1 VTRGRNRTLAL
12 LRQARRLLLALTL
25 LAAIVAAERA
35 SEWLKDP
42 GRVEAADAG
51 ALPADALGPCR
62 AQKVVDGDT
71 AHLRCGGQE
80 LRVRLLRIDTPER
93 GEPGYAE
100 ATRALRGMLT
110 DRDVHLAH
118 EEPGHAARGNY
129 GRLLAYLFA
138 DGKNVNVEM
147 VRRGWSRFDTRW
159 GEGRFAPAFRA
170 AEREAER
177 AERL

>member
-93 GEPGYAE
+93 DEPRHRE
-100 ATRALRGMLT
+100 ATEALQRLVDG
-110 DRDVHLAH
+110 RDVHFSY
-118 EEPGHAARGNY
+118 EEPGRPARGHY
-129 GRLLAYLFA
+129 GRLLVYLYA
-138 DGKNVNVEM
+138 EGRNVNVEM
-147 VRRGWSRFDTRW
+147 VRAGWSRFDTRW
-159 GEGRFAPAFRA
+159 GEGRFARAFRT
-170 AEREAER
+170 AEREARE
-177 AERL
+177 AGRL